1 MAKYGAI
8 GGLLRN
14 KNMLKKKPTLEV
26 SVYKSHGGEAVES
39 MDDTKYLKQDL
50 KRQKKSVLEFEE
62 ILEKWVPED
71 IAALAKKKVEE
82 QLGNAKIRVAETR
95 ARIKMRRK

>member
-71 IAALAKKKVEE
+71 IAAMARKEVEKKLAESK
-82 QLGNAKIRVAETR
+82 LRITETR
-95 ARIKMRRK
+95 ARIKLRS